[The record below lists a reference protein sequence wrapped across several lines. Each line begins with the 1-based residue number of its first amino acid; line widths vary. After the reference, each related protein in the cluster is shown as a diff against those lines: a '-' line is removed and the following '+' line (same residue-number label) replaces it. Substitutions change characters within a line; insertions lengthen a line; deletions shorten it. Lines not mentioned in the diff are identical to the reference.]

1 MKFSR
6 QREAVKQVLCSTKS
20 HPTAAWIYENVR
32 SVIPNI
38 SLGTVYRNL
47 NLLNDEG
54 IIKKLSF
61 GDGNE
66 HFDGD
71 ISPHSHF
78 YCEGCGRIYDIEFD
92 ATNLCKQISE
102 TEKIEISSAACNFS
116 GICGNCKINKN

>member
-6 QREAVKQVLCSTKS
+6 QREAVKNVLRSTKT

-32 SVIPNI
+32 KELPNI

-47 NLLNDEG
+47 SLLSDEG
-54 IIKKLSF
+54 IILKLSF

-66 HFDGD
+66 HYDGD

-78 YCEGCGRIYDIEFD
+78 YCENCGRISDIEFD
-92 ATNLCKQISE
+92 ATELCQTISE
-102 TEKIEISSAACNFS
+102 KENLIINSAAFNFS
-116 GICGNCKINKN
+116 GTCGECKKIKN